1 MLNRTWYIMFSDKRS
16 QSINSVADWFGY
28 DGVVMGV
35 KNDKGTKLWVAG
47 AGSKAE
53 MNEGESAPYTVDT
66 GCGHGRSGYVV
77 ADSAFKVGKDKG
89 VGSFADWGRFVQME
103 KDGTPFDDFVFYF
116 AADMISYW
124 GGQCEPDN
132 DTNYWDMLGIHG
144 ITYRNYI

>member
-77 ADSAFKVGKDKG
+77 ADSAFKVGKDGEITPIFGNDKI
-89 VGSFADWGRFVQME
+89 QE
-103 KDGTPFDDFVFYF
+103 KRNLWVFK
-116 AADMISYW
+116 
-124 GGQCEPDN
+124 
-132 DTNYWDMLGIHG
+132 
-144 ITYRNYI
+144 